1 MSVTF
6 DIYDQAVLT
15 RLVNDPVDTALESA
29 PDLGVQ
35 IAPMN
40 NIAAR
45 MAKMDVGRTYA
56 FGIGQYKAPNA
67 MPALIEMP
75 TTERREAL
83 IEMVQLEEMH
93 RINSE
98 QWIRLQSNDENIR
111 NAEGLDV
118 VERGRIMRRRLER
131 LTEQQRWE
139 VFVNGTLTITYPR
152 TNSQLLVDYGWLSGH
167 KPTVSTT
174 WTNTTDADPIA
185 DLEAWQ
191 QTLADDAG
199 FLGTRIHL
207 TSEDARLIIENENLR
222 TYFNVPDGVPFRA
235 TLDQAAQLLAD
246 GTQFVI
252 HDAGWRPMASGADRS
267 PGAHT
272 RYLPVGK
279 VVITTPYQV
288 QGENIADTLNGQV
301 EISTGF
307 NSTSVQ
313 LGPSNEVI
321 LDHLTHNRYLRQTAA
336 RITRIL
342 HPECFLSAT
351 VRL

>member
-1 MSVTF
+1 MAPTF

-15 RLVNDPVDTALESA
+15 SLVNEPVDTALETA
-29 PDLGVQ
+29 PDLGAQ
-35 IAPMN
+35 IAPLN

-45 MAKMDVGRTYA
+45 MARMDVGRTYA

-75 TTERREAL
+75 VTERREAL

-98 QWIRLQSNDENIR
+98 QWLRLNSNDENIR
-111 NAEGLDV
+111 NAEGLEV

-139 VFVNGTLTITYPR
+139 VFVTGNLTVTYPR
-152 TNSQLLVDYGWLSGH
+152 TNSQLFIDYGWLSGH
-167 KPTVSTT
+167 LPTVATSWTDTT
-174 WTNTTDADPIA
+174 NSDPIA
-185 DLEAWQ
+185 DLDGWQ
-191 QTLADDAG
+191 QTLAADAG

-207 TSEDARLIIENENLR
+207 TSEDAKLIVNNANLR
-222 TYFNVPDGVPFRA
+222 DYFNVPSGVPFRA
-235 TLDQAAQLLAD
+235 TLEQAAQLLAD
-246 GTQFVI
+246 GTTFVI
-252 HDAGWRPMASGADRS
+252 HDAGWRPMASGADRAPS
-267 PGAHT
+267 AHT
-272 RYLPVGK
+272 RFLPVGK
-279 VVITTPYQV
+279 VVMTTEYNV
-288 QGENIADTLNGQV
+288 SGEGIADTLNGQV
-301 EISTGF
+301 EISNDF
-307 NSTSVQ
+307 DSTAIQ
-313 LGPSNEVI
+313 MGPSNEVI
-321 LDHLTHNRYLRQTAA
+321 LDHLTKNRYLREAAA